1 MKFWDKQIAIL
12 FFALQSLQMIA
23 HDDGIDDC
31 PSYAN
36 KNIFSQRNSLWS
48 KYVVEKPRLPSSEEL
63 NGSALRW
70 VDDPINRPSTFS
82 LYVGVHNLDLNR
94 SLRKIIDDFS
104 DSRILPN
111 IVLLHGAKGNSF
123 VGISFDAP
131 AIGPVYVFFCCKCS

>member
-1 MKFWDKQIAIL
+1 ML
-12 FFALQSLQMIA
+12 TP
-23 HDDGIDDC
+23 DDEIDEC

-63 NGSALRW
+63 DGSAVRW

-82 LYVGVHNLDLNR
+82 LFVGVHNLDLNR

-111 IVLLHGAKGNSF
+111 IVLLHGAR
-123 VGISFDAP
+123 GISPLF
-131 AIGPVYVFFCCKCS
+131 K